1 MNDIKMQRIANIIE
15 AANTTAHHARAQYLR
30 QSISDEDYELLLAEI
45 TAMSLYEIVEVGGN
59 GDAFKLNPG
68 LFFAGPRP
76 LGVWLERCYAKS
88 PNLPTP

>member
-1 MNDIKMQRIANIIE
+1 MNDIKMQRIAKIIE
-15 AANTTAHHARAQYLR
+15 MANTTVHHAWTQYRR
-30 QSISDEDYELLLAEI
+30 QSINDEDFELVLAEI

-59 GDAFKLNPG
+59 GDDFKLNPG
-68 LFFAGPRP
+68 LYFADPRP